1 LLLFIHYEDE
11 FILVMGLLIDNLFF
25 SLWNLEPRP
34 YQKIDL
40 FIKFNYQDV
49 NVKQIDDR
57 LKSKTAMNGMLATF
71 F

>member
-1 LLLFIHYEDE
+1 LLLFILYEDE
-11 FILVMGLLIDNLFF
+11 FTLVMDLLIDNLFF

-57 LKSKTAMNGMLATF
+57 LKSKTVMNEMLAIF